1 MIATLHRA
9 IVVALLAVW
18 IFPAAGFARSN
29 DSFQTAPP
37 AASESNTTAGRTGA
51 AAKEEA
57 PTPAQ
62 QFAERERQ
70 SRGVE
75 DFRGGEASIYIGG
88 GAVTVLLLI
97 LLIVVLV

>member
-9 IVVALLAVW
+9 IVLALLAVW
-18 IFPAAGFARSN
+18 IFPSAGFARSN
-29 DSFQTAPP
+29 ESSPASPAVPSQTAAAPRAGAPSAEP
-37 AASESNTTAGRTGA
+37 AAPR
-51 AAKEEA
+51 
-57 PTPAQ
+57 AQ
-62 QFAERERQ
+62 SLAEREKQ
-70 SRGVE
+70 SRNLE